1 MANDIVEQENAFVT
15 IRLPESLKQEV
26 DKIAM
31 ESMRSRSAQ
40 IIVFIMQGIER
51 AKLTDS

>member
-1 MANDIVEQENAFVT
+1 MTNETVEQENAFVT
-15 IRLPESLKQEV
+15 IRLPESLKKEV
-26 DKIAM
+26 DQIAM
-31 ESMRSRSAQ
+31 ENMRSRSAQ